1 LRKYIVFLVILI
13 LLLTAPGSLSA
24 FAQQEPAATGTA
36 QSEVTGLTLK
46 QAVDLALV
54 HSESVQKAAKEIDRT
69 WDLREE
75 SNKKIDY
82 VPAKT
87 AGDPELEISWS
98 NLLADDLIWRMSSRE
113 LTVEQDK
120 VTLAAC
126 QKYWEIVSALDKVQ
140 AAQDAVTKAQW
151 DLRIG
156 KATFVV
162 GMISQ
167 PSLLAIQAQASQADS
182 SLTAAKNELENAYMS
197 FDQLIGSPITERPNL
212 SDTLNYVPLSV
223 DNLDNEVGRIVNT
236 SPSVWL
242 ANESVNLQSYYKD
255 MIMYTGE
262 YRPYEVRKIEVEQA
276 ELDASSAKK
285 IMKEITYSLYYNVKT
300 LEETQAALQ
309 ESIKASEENL
319 RVCKLK
325 FDLGMVTNA
334 EVAAAQATLSDLKQK
349 NIQAIS
355 QHAYLKLAFKKPWA
369 HVSLSTSG

>member
-1 LRKYIVFLVILI
+1 MRKYLVFLVILI
-13 LLLTAPGSLSA
+13 LLLTMPGSLSA

-36 QSEVTGLTLK
+36 QPEATGLTLK
-46 QAVDLALV
+46 QAVDLALI

-69 WDLREE
+69 WDLREI
-75 SNKKIDY
+75 SNKEIDY
-82 VPAKT
+82 VPTKT

-120 VTLAAC
+120 VTLEAC
-126 QKYWEIVSALDKVQ
+126 QKYWGIVSALDKVQ

-151 DLRIG
+151 ELRIG
-156 KATFVV
+156 KATLVV

-167 PSLLAIQAQASQADS
+167 PALLAIQAQASQADS
-182 SLTAAKNELENAYMS
+182 SLTTAKNELDNAHMS

-223 DNLDNEVGRIVNT
+223 DNLDNEVGRIVNA

>member
-1 LRKYIVFLVILI
+1 MRKYLI
-13 LLLTAPGSLSA
+13 LLVTLSLLLTMPGTLSA

-36 QSEVTGLTLK
+36 QPEAAGLTLK
-46 QAVDLALV
+46 QAVDLALI
-54 HSESVQKAAKEIDRT
+54 HSESVQKAEKEIDRT

-82 VPAKT
+82 VPAQT
-87 AGDPELEISWS
+87 AGNPELEITWS
-98 NLLADDLIWRMSSRE
+98 KLLAADLTWRMSSRE

-120 VTLAAC
+120 VALGTC
-126 QKYWEIVSALDKVQ
+126 QKYWAIISGLDKVN

-156 KATFVV
+156 RATFVV
-162 GMISQ
+162 GIISQ
-167 PSLLAIQAQASQADS
+167 PALLTIQAQASQADA
-182 SLTAAKNELENAYMS
+182 SLTAAKNELDNAYMS
-197 FDQLIGSPITERPNL
+197 FDQLIGASTTERPVL

-223 DNLDNEVGRIVNT
+223 DNLDNEVGRIVSK

-242 ANESVNLQSYYKD
+242 AQESVKLQSYYKD

-300 LEETQAALQ
+300 LEETQTALQ
-309 ESIKASEENL
+309 DSIKAAEENL
-319 RVCKLK
+319 RVSKLK
-325 FDLGMVTNA
+325 FDLGMVTSA
-334 EVAAAQATLSDLKQK
+334 DVAAAQATLSDLKQK
-349 NIQAIS
+349 NLQTIS
-355 QHAYLKLAFKKPWA
+355 QHAYLKLAFEKPWA